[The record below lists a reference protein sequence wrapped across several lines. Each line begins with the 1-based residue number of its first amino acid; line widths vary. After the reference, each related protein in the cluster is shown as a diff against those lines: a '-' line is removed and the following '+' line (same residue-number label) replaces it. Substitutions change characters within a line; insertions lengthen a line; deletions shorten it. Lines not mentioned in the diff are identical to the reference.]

1 MDLDLKELSRPCV
14 HCGICLSACPTYRV
28 LKEEADSPRGRI
40 FLLEA
45 LLDGRAAAAD
55 VAPHIGRCVGCR
67 ACETACPSGVPYG
80 AILEHGRARLGGPP
94 LLWRVLLEHVVT
106 RPWAVRLMAAAG
118 RALKRFPP
126 RAAPHPWPDPP
137 ARPRARVALHLGCV
151 LPALYPALAPD
162 TARVLTRLG
171 FHVEVPSG
179 QGCCGALQR
188 HAGLDDAALRE
199 RNARAFSG
207 YDLVVSAAAGCSAT
221 EGLTDVCALLRDE
234 APGGRLEPVTVAY
247 DAPCHLLHGQGIDA
261 SGLLDRIEGVTRVAL
276 DGADR
281 CCGAGGLYM
290 EREPGLARAVREEKL
305 DAIERSGARVV
316 ATPNPGC
323 MVWLW
328 RGLAERGAAVEVVH
342 PVTLLA
348 RAGG

>member
-1 MDLDLKELSRPCV
+1 MDLDLRELSRPCV
-14 HCGICLSACPTYRV
+14 HCGICLDACPTYRV

-45 LLDGRAAAAD
+45 LLDGRVDPAD
-55 VAPHIGRCVGCR
+55 VQPHIDRCVGCR

-94 LLWRVLLEHVVT
+94 WLVRALLRHVVT
-106 RPWAVRLMAAAG
+106 RPWAARLIVALGRVAG
-118 RALKRFPP
+118 RFPP
-126 RAAPHPWPDPP
+126 REAPAAWPDPP
-137 ARPRARVALHLGCV
+137 SRPRARVALHLGCV
-151 LPALYPALAPD
+151 LPALFPALAAD

-199 RNARAFSG
+199 RNERAFRG
-207 YDLVVSAAAGCSAT
+207 YDIVVSAAAGCSAT
-221 EGLTDVCALLRDE
+221 PGLTDVCALLLDE
-234 APGGRLEPVTVAY
+234 SLAGRLEPVTVAY

-261 SGLLDRIEGVTRVAL
+261 SRLLDSIEGVTRVEL
-276 DGADR
+276 EGDDR

-290 EREPGLARAVREEKL
+290 EREPELARAVREEKL

-316 ATPNPGC
+316 TTPNPGC

-328 RGLAERGAAVEVVH
+328 RGLRERGSAVEVVH